1 MTSITRNLSPRL
13 NAAAVVFAT
22 VLPTAVTAVYFVG
35 LSGSATWVQQTAWA
49 LGKLVQFGFPAF
61 WVLAVQRER
70 LHFGRA
76 WSGRAWI
83 RGMGAGAVSGV
94 LIFIGM
100 LAAYHLWLGPTGAF
114 DGPTMA
120 MRAKLVGMGL
130 NSPSKYIAFAMF
142 LSLAHS
148 GLEEYY
154 FRWFVFGQ
162 MRCLL
167 SSGPAIVLSS
177 AAFAAHHVLVLAVY
191 FGWMSP
197 LLWLCVAGVAIGGA
211 IWAWLYEQTGS
222 LLGPWLSHLLADA
235 AILLV
240 GYELLMN

>member
-13 NAAAVVFAT
+13 NATAVAFAAV
-22 VLPTAVTAVYFVG
+22 LPAAVTAVYFMG
-35 LSGSATWVQQTAWA
+35 LSGSPTWVQQTAWA

-70 LHFGRA
+70 PRPGRIR
-76 WSGRAWI
+76 S

-100 LAAYHLWLGPTGAF
+100 LAAYHLWLGPAGAF
-114 DGPTMA
+114 DGPTVA

-130 NSPSKYIAFAMF
+130 DSPGKYVAFAVF
-142 LSLAHS
+142 LSIAHS

-162 MRCLL
+162 MRRLL
-167 SSGPAIVLSS
+167 PAGPAIALSS

-191 FGWMSP
+191 FGWKSP

-211 IWAWLYEQTGS
+211 IWAWLYERTGS

-240 GYELLMN
+240 GYELLMT